1 MYDSETLRP
10 VITAVIVYNILLWA
24 LPQVFKQ
31 PTGIKVFDDMMMLV
45 VDDLVLLARTI
56 SNCDAGAVVIAVVDD
71 LIHCKL

>member
-45 VDDLVLLARTI
+45 VSQKDMNVPGSMFVALILLIT
-56 SNCDAGAVVIAVVDD
+56 GYFAVQADV
-71 LIHCKL
+71 

>member
-45 VDDLVLLARTI
+45 VSQKDMNVPGSMFVALILLIT
-56 SNCDAGAVVIAVVDD
+56 GYFAVPADV
-71 LIHCKL
+71 

>member
-10 VITAVIVYNILLWA
+10 IITAVIVYNVLIWA

-45 VDDLVLLARTI
+45 VSQKGMNVPGSLFVALIFLITGYFAVQA
-56 SNCDAGAVVIAVVDD
+56 DA
-71 LIHCKL
+71 